1 LPAEKGP
8 KEVANWLLGE
18 VSRIINDKGIDMCA
32 FSEKVAPERLVK
44 LLALIQKGELNAQT
58 AKAVLGDMFE
68 TGRDAAS
75 IMAEKGLGQI
85 SDTRQIEIEIE
96 KAIAGN
102 APAVADY
109 RAGKPQALK
118 FLVGQVMRATR
129 GQANPNVAGD
139 LLKKKL
145 EEG

>member
-1 LPAEKGP
+1 
-8 KEVANWLLGE
+8 
-18 VSRIINDKGIDMCA
+18 M
-32 FSEKVAPERLVK
+32 K
-44 LLALIQKGELNAQT
+44 LLALNAKGELNAQT
-58 AKAVLGDMFE
+58 AKAVLEEMFDA
-68 TGRDAAS
+68 GRDAAA

-85 SDTRQIEIEIE
+85 NDTRQIELEIE
-96 KAIAGN
+96 NVIAGN
-102 APAVADY
+102 AAAVADY

-129 GQANPNVAGD
+129 GRANPNMAGD